1 MQKEF
6 EKQQKIEHLDDQQ
19 KKEFEQKLKQE
30 EEAKKHHKPV
40 NVDSFSITCFGFE
53 FCCIAN
59 IFGLLPPH
67 TVPLSL
73 PGDTP

>member
-19 KKEFEQKLKQE
+19 KKEFEEKLKQE

-40 NVDSFSITCFGFE
+40 NVDSFLKLWFWISI
-53 FCCIAN
+53 
-59 IFGLLPPH
+59 
-67 TVPLSL
+67 
-73 PGDTP
+73 